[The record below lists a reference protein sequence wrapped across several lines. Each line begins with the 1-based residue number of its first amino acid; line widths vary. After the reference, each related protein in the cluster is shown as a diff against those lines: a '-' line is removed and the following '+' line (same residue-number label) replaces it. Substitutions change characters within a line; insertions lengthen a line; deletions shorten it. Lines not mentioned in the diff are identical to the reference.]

1 MDYENPS
8 HFSKRKGRD
17 HQNIEHIDDAV
28 LLHAIKNLIEFARKK
43 EAENY
48 LGETIEEYNLA
59 IEQADAEIESGKFVE
74 HEEVMK
80 RIGEWRNKAK

>member
-1 MDYENPS
+1 MRTLHTFQKE
-8 HFSKRKGRD
+8 KEEIIK
-17 HQNIEHIDDAV
+17 NIEHIDDAV
-28 LLHAIKNLIEFARKK
+28 LLHAIKNLIEFARQKA
-43 EAENY
+43 AENY

-59 IEQADAEIESGKFVE
+59 IERADAEIESGKFVE